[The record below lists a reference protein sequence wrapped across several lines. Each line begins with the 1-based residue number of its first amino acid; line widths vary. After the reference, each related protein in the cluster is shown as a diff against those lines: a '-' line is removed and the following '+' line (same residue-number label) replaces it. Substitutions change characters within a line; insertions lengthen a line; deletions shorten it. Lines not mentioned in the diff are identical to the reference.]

1 MRSGTI
7 LLVMMVLG
15 IATAMER
22 KMDRR
27 GRIWH
32 ARDQEPARE
41 VRSTPETRRLDEA
54 LQILKKNLDASNS
67 ALSFLNESARSME
80 QLVRNAERSRDQAA
94 HLQDS
99 KVLEIYEQN
108 LDELQKSLQATHLQK
123 AKLVAQR
130 DHLKAQQLTLETQR
144 RLIIE
149 GDPAA
154 AQRVFEERP
163 SPIDQM
169 DQVNEPQPEPK
180 PSRCASSV
188 IVLR

>member
-1 MRSGTI
+1 MRRGTI
-7 LLVMMVLG
+7 LLVVMGLG
-15 IATAMER
+15 IATAVER
-22 KMDRR
+22 RMDRR
-27 GRIWH
+27 FRVWH
-32 ARDQEPARE
+32 QREAEPARE

-54 LQILKKNLDASNS
+54 LKILKKNLDASNS

-123 AKLVAQR
+123 RRLVAQR

-144 RLIIE
+144 RLIAE

-163 SPIDQM
+163 SPIDQL
-169 DQVNEPQPEPK
+169 D
-180 PSRCASSV
+180 
-188 IVLR
+188 